1 VRPLLA
7 LPLFCHWFPTR
18 HVLNHDL
25 QIFCWKPLTPRNP
38 TITGMQRQGATERE
52 ACDNFWVADYRGLVT
67 AERVDLSDTVAI
79 FKKYKTKEAIELCL
93 EGTPQASFVLY
104 FFKSLPDRLLLSKRL
119 KQRRPLSLV

>member
-1 VRPLLA
+1 MRPLLA

-25 QIFCWKPLTPRNP
+25 QLFCWKPLTPRSP

-67 AERVDLSDTVAI
+67 AERADLSETVAP
-79 FKKYKTKEAIELCL
+79 FARQPGGGDTEGEAL
-93 EGTPQASFVLY
+93 ADVVRRVR
-104 FFKSLPDRLLLSKRL
+104 FFCHCHDTA
-119 KQRRPLSLV
+119 